1 MNTNRTATVTE
12 MQTSR
17 DLKSGDSISCTIP
30 PPPTASPEGQQ
41 TPTNRPSP
49 QIMTVTGIP

>member
-1 MNTNRTATVTE
+1 MDTNRTATVTE

-30 PPPTASPEGQQ
+30 PPPTASPECQQ

-49 QIMTVTGIP
+49 QIMTVTGIS